1 MAGIYVH
8 IPFCARRCLYCG
20 FFSTTRHSETGRYT
34 DALCKELSM
43 MRGWFSGRA
52 VHTVYFGGG
61 TPSQLSLPQLSRIL
75 NEILSMA
82 GSAPDELTVEC
93 NPDDLDLQ
101 FAAGLRE
108 IGFDRISM
116 GVQTFDDGLLRFL
129 GRRHTAQQAADA
141 VRTCRDAGFKN
152 ISIDLM
158 YGLPGQSAEMQQHDL
173 ETATGLGV
181 QHISSYCL
189 SYEEGSPLE
198 RMRLEG
204 RLTPQSDDT
213 CAEMFSR
220 MCAHMKQAGYEHYEI
235 SNFALP
241 GFRSRHNSS
250 YWDGTPYLGL
260 GAGAHSYDGHVRRWN
275 VPDLDAY
282 VRGIEDGCP
291 ECGSEELTATDLFNE
306 KLMLGLRTCDGA
318 QLSEDGFGLISRAA
332 APYIAGGQL
341 IWEKGRLR
349 IAEDSLFISDRI
361 ISDLF
366 LD

>member
-20 FFSTTRHSETGRYT
+20 FFSTTRHSETERYT
-34 DALCKELSM
+34 DALCHELYM
-43 MRGWFSGRA
+43 MRDWFSGRA
-52 VHTVYFGGG
+52 VRTVYFGGG
-61 TPSQLSLPQLSRIL
+61 TPSQLSLPQLSSIL
-75 NEILSMA
+75 NGIRCLA
-82 GSAPDELTVEC
+82 GDTPDELTIEC
-93 NPDDLDLQ
+93 NPDDVNPR
-101 FAAGLRE
+101 FAAGLME
-108 IGFDRISM
+108 MGFDRISM
-116 GVQTFDDGLLRFL
+116 GVQTFNDGLLRFL
-129 GRRHTAQQAADA
+129 GRRHTAQQAVEA
-141 VRTCRDAGFKN
+141 VRTCRDAGFRN

-189 SYEEGSPLE
+189 SYEDGSPLE
-198 RMRLEG
+198 RLRLEG
-204 RLTPQSDDT
+204 RLTPQGDDS

-275 VPDLDAY
+275 VSDLDAY
-282 VRGIEDGCP
+282 MRGIEDGVP
-291 ECGSEELTATDLFNE
+291 EYGAEELTETDRFNE
-306 KLMLGLRTCDGA
+306 RLMLGLRTCDGMA
-318 QLSEDGFGLISRAA
+318 ISDKDFSLIAKAA
-332 APYIAGGQL
+332 APYLDTGQL
-341 IWEKGRLR
+341 ICGKGRLR